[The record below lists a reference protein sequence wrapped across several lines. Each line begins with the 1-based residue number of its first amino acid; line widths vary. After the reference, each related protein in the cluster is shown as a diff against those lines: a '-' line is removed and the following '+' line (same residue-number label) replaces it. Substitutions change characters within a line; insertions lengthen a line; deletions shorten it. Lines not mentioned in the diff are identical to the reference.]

1 MDTMAERWER
11 IQARMAQACARA
23 GRDPAEVRLVA
34 VSKTHPPEA
43 VAEAARAGQRVFGEN
58 RVQEAAAKIPQCPG
72 HLEWHLVGH
81 LQANKVRP
89 AVQLFRVIH
98 SIDSEELLRR
108 VDRISDEAGVRPEV
122 YLEVNVAGEASKNGL
137 APEAVAPVLEAARG
151 LARVEVRG
159 LMTIPPVCEDPERAR
174 RYFRDL
180 RVLRDRLA
188 SATGFALPELSMGMS
203 HDFEIAIE
211 EGATWVRVGTDLF
224 GARPRP
230 AAPPDFEG
238 I

>member
-23 GRDPAEVRLVA
+23 GRDPSEVRLVA

-98 SIDSEELLRR
+98 SIDSEDLLRR

-159 LMTIPPVCEDPERAR
+159 LMTIPPVCEEAERAR

-180 RVLRDRLA
+180 RMLRDRLS

-230 AAPPDFEG
+230 VAPPDFEG